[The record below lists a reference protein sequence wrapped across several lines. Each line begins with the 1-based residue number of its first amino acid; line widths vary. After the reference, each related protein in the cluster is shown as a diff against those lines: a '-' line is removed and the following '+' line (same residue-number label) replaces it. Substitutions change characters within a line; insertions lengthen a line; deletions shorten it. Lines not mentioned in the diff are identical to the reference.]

1 MVSRRQ
7 IKHAIKVLQQSC
19 DEDFAE
25 VKQELAQ
32 SLKIAQELITESDK
46 KTNALVHDQGKSQSV
61 FGFTQEFVKNIKIT
75 HSPAVEQFVTNWCQR
90 QSDWRY
96 PWCWLIANQHDYVHL
111 SVKSH
116 LVYVCSNY
124 HSVDDIKTHT
134 KNKVG
139 KTELANPIMFRIKP
153 LQFTGYIEDYHV
165 PHNQIGTLI
174 SLDLVPYFS
183 IEQINNLV
191 QSCAKVL
198 RPGGQALIHFAD
210 GDGEREWQQFVDKKI
225 AYCNEQSIKNFAD
238 ACELH
243 AEFYHIE
250 DMYSF
255 VVLTK
260 PGSKKSIKAHMTKIS
275 PL

>member
-7 IKHAIKVLQQSC
+7 IKHAIKILEEAC

-25 VKQELAQ
+25 VKQELGQ

-46 KTNALVHDQGKSQSV
+46 KINALVNDQGKSQSV
-61 FGFTQEFVKNIKIT
+61 FGFTQEFVQNINVT

-116 LVYVCSNY
+116 LVYVCSN
-124 HSVDDIKTHT
+124 HHTVDDINTHT

-139 KTELANPIMFRIKP
+139 ITEHSNPQMFRIKP
-153 LQFTGYIEDYHV
+153 LQFTGYIEDRHV
-165 PHNQIGTLI
+165 PYNQIGTVI

-183 IEQINNLV
+183 IEQINNLI

-198 RPGGQALIHFAD
+198 RAGGQALIHFAD
-210 GDGEREWQQFVDKKI
+210 GDGEREWQQFVDKHI
-225 AYCNEQSIKNFAD
+225 AYCNEQTIKNFAD

-255 VVLTK
+255 VLLTK
-260 PGSKKSIKAHMTKIS
+260 PGTKTSIKSHMTKIS

>member
-7 IKHAIKVLQQSC
+7 IKHAINILQQAC
-19 DEDFAE
+19 DEDFAD
-25 VKQELAQ
+25 VKQEIAK

-46 KTNALVHDQGKSQSV
+46 KINALVHDQGKSQSV
-61 FGFTQEFVKNIKIT
+61 FGFTEEFVKNINIT
-75 HSPAVEQFVTNWCQR
+75 HSPAVAQFVTNWCQR

-96 PWCWLIANQHDYVHL
+96 PWCWLIANQNDYVHL

-116 LVYVCSNY
+116 LVYVCSN
-124 HSVDDIKTHT
+124 HHTVNDIKTHT

-139 KTELANPIMFRIKP
+139 KTEMANPQMFRIKP
-153 LQFTGYIEDYHV
+153 LDFTGYIEDHHV

-174 SLDLVPYFS
+174 SFDLVPYFS
-183 IEQINNLV
+183 IEQIKNLI

-198 RPGGQALIHFAD
+198 RTGGQALIHFAD
-210 GDGEREWQQFVDKKI
+210 GDGEREWQHFVDKQI
-225 AYCNEQSIKNFAD
+225 AYCNEQSIKQFAD
-238 ACELH
+238 VCDLH
-243 AEFYHIE
+243 TEFYHIE

-255 VVLTK
+255 VVITK
-260 PGSKKSIKAHMTKIS
+260 PGTKKSIKAHMTKIT

>member
-7 IKHAIKVLQQSC
+7 IKHAIKVLQQAC

-61 FGFTQEFVKNIKIT
+61 FGFTEEFVKNINIT

-116 LVYVCSNY
+116 LVYVCSN
-124 HSVDDIKTHT
+124 HNTLDDIKTHT

-139 KTELANPIMFRIKP
+139 KSEMANPQMYRIKP
-153 LQFTGYIEDYHV
+153 LEFTGYIEDHHV
-165 PHNQIGTLI
+165 PHNQIGTVI

-183 IEQINNLV
+183 IEQINNLI

-210 GDGEREWQQFVDKKI
+210 GDGEREWQQFVDKHI

-243 AEFYHIE
+243 TEFYHIE

-260 PGSKKSIKAHMTKIS
+260 PGTKTSIKTHMTKIT

>member
-7 IKHAIKVLQQSC
+7 IKHAIKILEEAC

-32 SLKIAQELITESDK
+32 SLKVAQELIAESDK

-61 FGFTQEFVKNIKIT
+61 FGFTEEFVKNLTIK
-75 HSPAVEQFVTNWCQR
+75 HSTAVEQFITNWCQR

-96 PWCWLIANQHDYVHL
+96 PWCWLIANHHDYVHL

-116 LVYVCSNY
+116 LVYVCSN
-124 HSVDDIKTHT
+124 HNTLDDIKTHT

-139 KTELANPIMFRIKP
+139 RTEHADPQMFRMKP
-153 LQFTGYIEDYHV
+153 LQFTGYIEDHHV
-165 PHNQIGTLI
+165 PHNQIGTLV
-174 SLDLVPYFS
+174 SLDLLPYFS
-183 IEQINNLV
+183 LEQIKNLIT
-191 QSCAKVL
+191 SCSCVL

-210 GDGEREWQQFVDKKI
+210 GDGEQEWQQFVNKKI

-238 ACELH
+238 VCELH

-255 VVLTK
+255 VLLTK
-260 PGSKKSIKAHMTKIS
+260 PGTKTSIKSHMTKIT